1 MSDEVFMLR
10 KPAVAGQFYAES
22 SDLLRSQVEQYVEK
36 TSVNESARVLICP
49 HAGLIYSGPVAGAVY
64 SRVRLPEHVLLI
76 GPNHTGLGPPVSVY
90 GDGSWNMPNG
100 VVPIDRD
107 LASRLLERCRSAE
120 RDTEAHRFE
129 HCLEVQLPFL
139 QYFRSQLAILPVILM
154 STRLDVCRELG
165 EAMASV
171 IREASEP
178 VLMIA
183 STDMSHYEPDA
194 VAREKDRWAIDKIL
208 ALDPVGLHR
217 IVREKQIS
225 MCGFA
230 PTVAALFAAVRLGA
244 SRASLIKYMTS
255 GETSGDYSRVVGY
268 AGIVIG

>member
-1 MSDEVFMLR
+1 MLR
-10 KPAVAGQFYAES
+10 NPAVAGQFYAGT

-36 TSVNESARVLICP
+36 DCANESARVLVCP

-64 SRVRLPEHVLLI
+64 SRVRLPERLLLI
-76 GPNHTGLGPPVSVY
+76 GPNHTGLGAPVSVY
-90 GDGSWNMPNG
+90 GRGSWNMPNG
-100 VVPIDRD
+100 AVPIDRD
-107 LASRLLERCRSAE
+107 LASRLLDRCATAE
-120 RDTEAHRFE
+120 PDTEAHRFE

-139 QYFRSQLAILPVILM
+139 QYFRSDLAILPVIM
-154 STRLDVCRELG
+154 MTTRLDVCQELG

-171 IREASEP
+171 IRESSQP
-178 VLMIA
+178 VLAIA

-194 VAREKDRWAIDKIL
+194 AAREKDRWAIDKIL

-244 SRASLIKYMTS
+244 SRARLIKYMTS

-268 AGIVIG
+268 AGIIIA